1 MTDNQVDIDITNL
14 SDEELDDI
22 VGGTF
27 VLSSKCVI

>member
-1 MTDNQVDIDITNL
+1 MTENQVDITNL

-27 VLSSKCVI
+27 HVDSKCVI